1 MLTFTQR
8 CKPYLYTDDEKTFM
22 KNLTAPEIFEPDNP
36 RTGDVQL
43 YLYEKQEVKA
53 RSKISFSMHVFS
65 LIVSGSKEIYNTD
78 KPVMLSKNKF
88 VLIRSANYLMTELI
102 AAPESNYKSVLLF
115 FSDKVL
121 EQFIFKFKHL
131 INKGT
136 HQQDKVITFQHD
148 SYSEGFRDS
157 LINLSA
163 SQAGQSQ
170 EFLQLKFEELMYYLL
185 TQQPEQLSNWLYAG
199 QSDQELKFRK
209 TVESNVFADLSLEEL
224 AFLCNMSLSS
234 FKRHF
239 QKYYHTTPRQW
250 MISERMRLAEIL
262 LRKGERPT
270 DIYPKAG
277 YSTLSNFVK
286 AYRLFHGETPKAAA
300 AK

>member
-1 MLTFTQR
+1 
-8 CKPYLYTDDEKTFM
+8 M

-148 SYSEGFRDS
+148 S
-157 LINLSA
+157 
-163 SQAGQSQ
+163 
-170 EFLQLKFEELMYYLL
+170 
-185 TQQPEQLSNWLYAG
+185 
-199 QSDQELKFRK
+199 
-209 TVESNVFADLSLEEL
+209 
-224 AFLCNMSLSS
+224 
-234 FKRHF
+234 
-239 QKYYHTTPRQW
+239 
-250 MISERMRLAEIL
+250 
-262 LRKGERPT
+262 
-270 DIYPKAG
+270 
-277 YSTLSNFVK
+277 
-286 AYRLFHGETPKAAA
+286 
-300 AK
+300 